1 MADYTYTLDLTTDLN
16 KAVGVD
22 SSITVPATATFTDF
36 TGITAI
42 KIASFST
49 DATDFIIGSDL
60 TPQTITIN
68 SSGDDVNLTFNIN
81 AYNQNAPWGDV
92 VIDAV
97 TVSLSTYGVSLSAGV
112 LSGTMQS
119 ESTDT
124 LSGSLSSTV
133 IWASEAEHAR
143 RYVQDEL

>member
-16 KAVGVD
+16 QAVGLN
-22 SSITVPATATFTDF
+22 STITVPATATFTDF

-42 KIASFST
+42 KVASFST
-49 DATDFIIGSDL
+49 DATDFTITSDL
-60 TPQTITIN
+60 VPQTITIDA
-68 SSGDDVNLTFNIN
+68 SGNDAKLKFNIS
-81 AYNQNAPWGDV
+81 AYNQNPPWGNV
-92 VIDAV
+92 VIEAV

-112 LSGTMQS
+112 ISGTMQKGLS
-119 ESTDT
+119 NT
-124 LSGSLSSTV
+124 LAGSLSSTV